1 MRNSQS
7 GFERWNEL
15 LNETV
20 EKLQIANRRKDFQLS
35 GADSSANPRLAVKKV
50 TTTEL
55 K

>member
-20 EKLQIANRRKDFQLS
+20 EKLQIAQISRKVLFQLCR
-35 GADSSANPRLAVKKV
+35 GDFFDSQPRVGTGV
-50 TTTEL
+50 ST
-55 K
+55 